1 MSEIQ
6 ISARYAKS
14 LIELA
19 AEKGLL
25 DEVHQ
30 DMQLFVNTCVSS
42 RQLHVMLGNPIM
54 DNYKKLQVL
63 RKVFSGKI
71 TALTSSFFDLII
83 KKTREGLLF
92 EIANAFIA
100 QYGTLHNLENA
111 EVITASEL
119 TDELRQHFISIAT
132 KISGG
137 KKITLKEHVKPEIIG
152 GFILKVRDN
161 QIDSSVKSRLDGLRL
176 HLAK

>member
-6 ISARYAKS
+6 IAARYANS
-14 LIELA
+14 LIGLA
-19 AEKGLL
+19 QEKGLL
-25 DEVHQ
+25 EEVYQ
-30 DMQLFVNTCVSS
+30 DMQLFVNTCESS
-42 RQLHVMLGNPIM
+42 RPLRLMLANPIV
-54 DNYKKLQVL
+54 DNYRKLQSL
-63 RKVFSGKI
+63 RKIFSGKI
-71 TALTSSFFDLII
+71 TALTSSFFDLIV

-92 EIANAFIA
+92 EISSAFVA
-100 QYGTLHNLENA
+100 QYNVLQNLENA

-119 TDELRQHFISIAT
+119 TDELREQFKNIAT

-137 KKITLKEHVKPEIIG
+137 KKITLKEHIKPEIIG

-161 QIDSSVKSRLDGLRL
+161 QIDSSIKSRLDALKL